1 MANWNDPKLSQ
12 TWADRDTALRGKDES
27 LAKMDFS
34 GDTNIPEG
42 AIRWNATNSRWEQ
55 YNSGSWSSLESTYN
69 INVSSAQTASSA
81 NNLAGNGASYY
92 DDAPNGTRM
101 LFYQSSAPTG
111 WNQITS
117 VNDRVIRVVSGSGG
131 STGGSWSISGLNVL
145 GHTLSVSEMPSHD
158 HGMSTEGN
166 HSHSGSTNTTGDH
179 RHDIGFSDFE
189 GSHYGETS
197 VSSNNKEAGWGSAQ
211 RDSGSA
217 RTNTTGAH
225 SHSLSINSNGNHT
238 HNIYNTGGGNS
249 HDHGI
254 THNGNWR
261 PAYADVIV
269 CERSK

>member
-1 MANWNDPKLSQ
+1 MSNYSKSVNFAVK
-12 TWADRDTALRGKDES
+12 DTLQ
-27 LAKMDFS
+27 S
-34 GDTNIPEG
+34 GDPNKIVSGAEIDTEFNNI
-42 AIRWNATNSRWEQ
+42 
-55 YNSGSWSSLESTYN
+55 
-69 INVSSAQTASSA
+69 SSASTTKIDKVPAAQVNNIAVFTATGALQDSGK
-81 NNLAGNGASYY
+81 NLDEVVPTGVITMWSGGIISVPSGWALCDGS
-92 DDAPNGTRM
+92 NGTPDLRDR
-101 LFYQSSAPTG
+101 FIVAAGGNYSP
-111 WNQITS
+111 
-117 VNDRVIRVVSGSGG
+117 NDIGG
-131 STGGSWSISGLNVL
+131 LD
-145 GHTLSVSEMPSHD
+145 SVSLTESELPSHT
-158 HGMSTEGN
+158 HTMNTAGS